1 MSGISRRGGPIP
13 PAEFYEDFDQ
23 LENGVGMMRLFED
36 EFRAELD
43 RPHRIYGTKQ
53 IDVGHRH
60 PWRAPLS
67 LS

>member
-1 MSGISRRGGPIP
+1 
-13 PAEFYEDFDQ
+13 
-23 LENGVGMMRLFED
+23 MMRLFED

-53 IDVGHRH
+53 IDVVTGTMQ
-60 PWRAPLS
+60 APLS